1 MSKTTA
7 PAAPLQS
14 REYFEQQHSLQVAG
28 LKTLHTS
35 LAADIDTLTARNTQL
50 SDHAGKYGISLS
62 GLTTKTPVAITPGS
76 APKRGRKSIP
86 FLAEVRKY
94 VNENKTGFTMTA
106 LVKTLIKN
114 GATKDDTQNILMAA
128 RYLEEHE
135 EIKTTRR
142 TDETGTTLYVAVS

>member
-1 MSKTTA
+1 MSKATA
-7 PAAPLQS
+7 AIAPVQS
-14 REYFEQQHSLQVAG
+14 REYFEQQHETQVAG
-28 LKTLHTS
+28 LKTLHTN
-35 LAADIDTLTARNTQL
+35 LAADIDTLTARNAQL
-50 SDHAGKYGISLS
+50 SEHAGKYGINLS
-62 GLTTKTPVAITPGS
+62 ALVTKTPTAVTPGS

-86 FLAEVRKY
+86 FLADVRKY

-114 GATKDDTQNILMAA
+114 GATKEDTQNILMAA

-142 TDETGTTLYVAVS
+142 VDESGTTLYVAVS